1 MQAAAATSA
10 TFDFRVHRSPLPGR
24 GLSLAYWREGVGGY
38 PLLLIHGFP
47 ETKRIFARNVA
58 PLAAA
63 GFEVI
68 VPDLR
73 GYGDSD
79 FAPDGCVDPVAFS
92 LDLHALAHDV
102 LGHREIG
109 VAAGDVGGAVL
120 PDLCARFPGFVSRQC
135 IFNTLAPPLAALYA
149 AHGVPS
155 EQADFP
161 MRDYF
166 ERQRDDAD
174 GLAAELS
181 TPALRRAYVAGMYS
195 HRLWAAPGS
204 FTPAEIDW
212 MTEPFAEA
220 ERLRASFGVYELG
233 SGKRPLAG
241 VPLLFEPNPV
251 ETLILYGPE
260 DHVVGPSFVRRC
272 ELAFPNH
279 RGPFLVP
286 GAGHFL
292 QWERSEVFDS
302 ALILLFRDRLPNGS
316 RSRPHSRSR
325 GSSP

>member
-1 MQAAAATSA
+1 MSIAADPVAQIP
-10 TFDFRVHRSPLPGR
+10 DFPVQRVRLPGR
-24 GLSLAYWREGVGGY
+24 GLTLAFWREGIGGY

-58 PLAAA
+58 PLVAA

-73 GYGDSD
+73 GFGDSD
-79 FAPDGCVDPVAFS
+79 FAADGYCDPVAFS
-92 LDLHALAHDV
+92 LDLHALVHGA
-102 LGHREIG
+102 LGHAQIG

-120 PDLCARFPGFVSRQC
+120 PDLSARFPSFVSRQC
-135 IFNTLAPPLAALYA
+135 IFNTLAPPLEALYA
-149 AHGVPS
+149 EAGIPS
-155 EQADFP
+155 EQAAFP
-161 MRDYF
+161 IRDYF
-166 ERQRDDAD
+166 ERQGRDAD
-174 GLAAELS
+174 GLAAELA
-181 TPALRRAYVAGMYS
+181 TPALRRAYIAAMYS

-212 MTEPFAEA
+212 MTEPFADA
-220 ERLRASFGVYELG
+220 ARLRASFGVYEIG
-233 SGKRPLAG
+233 AGRRPMEG
-241 VPLLFEPNPV
+241 VPMLFEPNLT

-292 QWERSEVFDS
+292 QWERSEIFDS
-302 ALILLFRDRLPNGS
+302 ALILFFRDLLAGR
-316 RSRPHSRSR
+316 
-325 GSSP
+325 

>member
-1 MQAAAATSA
+1 MQSPALPTPIP
-10 TFDFRVHRSPLPGR
+10 DFRVHRSALPGR

-47 ETKRIFARNVA
+47 ETKRIFARNVE
-58 PLAAA
+58 PLVAA

-79 FAPDGCVDPVAFS
+79 FAPDGCADPVAFS
-92 LDLHALAHDV
+92 LDLHALLHGV

-120 PDLCARFPGFVSRQC
+120 PDLSARFPGFVSRQC
-135 IFNTLAPPLAALYA
+135 IWNTLAPPLTALYA
-149 AHGVPS
+149 EHGVPS
-155 EQADFP
+155 EQAPYP

-174 GLAAELS
+174 GLAAELA
-181 TPALRRAYVAGMYS
+181 TPAQRRAYVAGMYS

-212 MTEPFAEA
+212 MTEPFADA
-220 ERLRASFGVYELG
+220 ARLRASFGVYELAT
-233 SGKRPLAG
+233 GKRPLAG
-241 VPLLFEPNPV
+241 VPKLFEPNPV

-260 DHVVGPSFVRRC
+260 DRVVGPSFVRRC

-286 GAGHFL
+286 SAGHFL

-302 ALILLFRDRLPNGS
+302 ALILLFRDRLAAAS
-316 RSRPHSRSR
+316 R
-325 GSSP
+325 